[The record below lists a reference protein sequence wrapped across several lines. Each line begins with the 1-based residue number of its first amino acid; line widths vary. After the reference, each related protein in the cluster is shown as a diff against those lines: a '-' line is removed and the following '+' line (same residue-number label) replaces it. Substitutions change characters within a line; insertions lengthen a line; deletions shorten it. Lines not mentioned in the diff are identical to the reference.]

1 MYKASNIEIVILT
14 YNRSYL
20 LRDTIKSIIN
30 QTAPGSNIIVYDNG
44 STDNTMVVVEEFLG
58 YGVSYIKNNVNN
70 HLGAWNEI
78 KNICSRE
85 WLIVFHDDDIM
96 HPEYIQSAL
105 HMINKYPNIS
115 LVCSNMYQFENISD
129 IKLEMDLGIAHY
141 NFDKLSGFANL
152 LYKGFPIPFC
162 SAIYKTSVFKLLN
175 VEFDIFDKMFDRP
188 FMMNASAYGSVVVLK
203 RKYIYVRKH
212 TNQDSCT
219 ISNGKYTNA
228 IISLNKF
235 YYTALGSNFFT
246 KTGRTF
252 LFKSYNRLYGSY
264 LWMGAKSSGRTFP
277 GFLYIAK
284 SNGAISSFAI
294 IIGFFFDFLFG
305 IASRQIKKYFFRY

>member
-1 MYKASNIEIVILT
+1 LFIASNFQIVILT

-30 QTAPGSNIIVYDNG
+30 QTVFGYDIIVYDNG
-44 STDNTMVVVEEFLG
+44 SIDNTKIVVEEFVE
-58 YGVSYIKNNVNN
+58 YGVQYYKKEIND
-70 HLGAWNEI
+70 HLGAWDEI

-105 HMINKYPNIS
+105 QLINKYPDIS
-115 LVCSNMYQFENISD
+115 LICSGMRHFENINN
-129 IKLEMDLGIAHY
+129 IKLEMELGFAHY
-141 NFDKLSGFANL
+141 NFNKLSGFANL
-152 LYKGFPIPFC
+152 LYNGFPIPFC
-162 SAIYKTSVFKLLN
+162 SAIYKSSVFKSLKIEYN
-175 VEFDIFDKMFDRP
+175 IYDKLFDRP
-188 FMMNASAYGSVVVLK
+188 FLMNASAYGRIVVLK
-203 RKYIYVRKH
+203 RKFIYVRSH
-212 TNQDSCT
+212 TNQDSNT

-235 YYTALGSNFFT
+235 YYKALGCNIFT

-264 LWMGAKSSGRTFP
+264 LWMGANSSGKSFFEFLRT
-277 GFLYIAK
+277 AQSK
-284 SNGAISSFAI
+284 GAISNFAI
-294 IIGFFFDFLFG
+294 IIGFFYDFLFG
-305 IASRQIKKYFFRY
+305 FPIRFIKKFI